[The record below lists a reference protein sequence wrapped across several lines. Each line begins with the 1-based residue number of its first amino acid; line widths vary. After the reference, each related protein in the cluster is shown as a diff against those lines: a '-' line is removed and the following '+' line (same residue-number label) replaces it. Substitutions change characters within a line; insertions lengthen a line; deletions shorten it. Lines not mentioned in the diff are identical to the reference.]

1 MGGPTADNGDGQ
13 QPVAIV
19 GGGPVGMA
27 LALALN
33 HHGIAAQIL
42 DARSRGAAR
51 DDQRIFALSHGSR
64 QILEW
69 LGVWRSITST
79 RIDAIHVS
87 QQGGF
92 GRTRLTAREAGVP
105 ALGYVAAAASLSTAL
120 DEALARRR
128 VVFHENT
135 RVLSAD
141 ASDDAIRLATTT
153 GATSARLAVY
163 AEGNIDSD
171 SAVVAQDYGQ
181 SAVICQASADGLPT
195 SQGKL
200 AYERF
205 TPQGPLALLPFGEA
219 LAVVYTCP
227 TKAAEAL
234 AGLSDAEFLLRLQA
248 HFGHR
253 RRFTAVTPR
262 YLFPLALRYRK
273 HPVGD
278 RCVWLGN
285 AAQTLHP
292 VAGQGFNL
300 ALRDV
305 WELARTLDTASDPG
319 APETLARYAA
329 ARRIDRR
336 STIGFTDAL
345 VRVFS
350 NDDPLL
356 RLLRGFGL
364 LALDQLPPLRGFVAK
379 RMMYGARAWP

>member
-1 MGGPTADNGDGQ
+1 MSEPI
-13 QPVAIV
+13 AIV
-19 GGGPVGMA
+19 GGGPAGMA

-33 HHGIAAQIL
+33 HHGVNAQIL
-42 DARSRGAAR
+42 DARTRGAAR
-51 DDQRIFALSHGSR
+51 DDQRILALSHGSR

-69 LGVWRSITST
+69 LGVWPSITT
-79 RIDAIHVS
+79 TKIDAIHVS

-105 ALGYVAAAASLSTAL
+105 ALGYVAAAASVSAAL
-120 DEALARRR
+120 DEALARKQ
-128 VVFHENT
+128 VVFQENA

-141 ASDDAIRLATTT
+141 ASDDAIRLTTTT
-153 GATSARLAVY
+153 GATSARLAAY
-163 AEGNIDSD
+163 AEGNIDGD
-171 SAVVAQDYGQ
+171 TTVVAQDYGQ
-181 SAVICQASADGLPT
+181 SAVICNATAEGLET
-195 SQGKL
+195 SSGKL

-205 TPQGPLALLPFGEA
+205 TPQGPLALLPLGGA

-227 TKAAEAL
+227 TNAAQAL
-234 AGLSDAEFLLRLQA
+234 ARLSDGEFLVRLQA

-253 RRFTAVTPR
+253 LRFTAVTPR
-262 YLFPLALRYRK
+262 YVFPLALRYRK
-273 HPVGD
+273 HPVGN
-278 RCVWLGN
+278 RCVWIGN

-305 WELARTLDTASDPG
+305 WELARTLGTASDPG
-319 APETLARYAA
+319 APDTLARYAA